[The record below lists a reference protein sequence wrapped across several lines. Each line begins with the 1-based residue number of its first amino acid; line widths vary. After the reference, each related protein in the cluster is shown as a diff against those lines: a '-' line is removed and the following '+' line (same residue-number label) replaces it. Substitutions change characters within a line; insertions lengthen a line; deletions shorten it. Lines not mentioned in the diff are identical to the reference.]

1 VQWQVPH
8 RRAGEEPGAAH
19 PEMRDLDLVEASFVE
34 GFGRCSDPTSFL
46 RLAGVPF
53 MGVDAARRQLHLLR
67 VELGELTDIGSVVPL
82 LGGQGVRYAPLPGR
96 MTSRRRHLAFVYH
109 DGSQTVR
116 LDFGQARAL
125 KDVSDQWDDSP
136 ISP

>member
-1 VQWQVPH
+1 MPH
-8 RRAGEEPGAAH
+8 RRGEEKPGTAQ
-19 PEMRDLDLVEASFVE
+19 PDMRDLDLVEASFVE
-34 GFGRCSDPTSFL
+34 GFARCSDPTSFL

-53 MGVDAARRQLHLLR
+53 TAADAARRQLHLLR
-67 VELGELTDIGSVVPL
+67 VEIGELTDIGSVVPL
-82 LGGQGVRYAPLPGR
+82 LGDQGVRYAPLPGR

-125 KDVSDQWDDSP
+125 EDISDQQGDSSLAP
-136 ISP
+136 